1 MIAIE
6 NALIS
11 DNLVTVKFCC
21 DLPRC
26 LGACCVEG
34 DAGAPL
40 EGKEAK
46 TISDYLDQ
54 LKYYMTQEGAD
65 WVDLYGVTELDP
77 AGNLVTPL
85 LEGKECAY
93 AYFEGDIAR
102 CAMEKAHEE
111 GNFPLQ
117 KPLSCHLYPVR
128 IKQYSLSEAVN
139 YHEWHVCHPALVKG
153 RNEEIPLYVFLK
165 EPLIR
170 KYGEDWYND
179 LLHQINLKNRKPRI

>member
-1 MIAIE
+1 MIAIDDT
-6 NALIS
+6 LIS
-11 DNLVTVKFCC
+11 DNLVRVKFCC

-46 TISDYLDQ
+46 LIQENLEA
-54 LKYYMTQEGAD
+54 LKPYMTTDGAD
-65 WVDLYGVTELDP
+65 WVDVYGITDLDP

-102 CAMEKAHEE
+102 CSMEKAFED
-111 GNFPLQ
+111 GKFPLR
-117 KPLSCHLYPVR
+117 KPISCHLYPVR
-128 IKQYSLSEAVN
+128 IKQYNLSEAVN

-153 RNEEIPLYVFLK
+153 RNEEVPLYVFLK

-170 KYGEDWYND
+170 KYGKKWYAE
-179 LLHQINLKNRKPRI
+179 LLEQIKNSKP